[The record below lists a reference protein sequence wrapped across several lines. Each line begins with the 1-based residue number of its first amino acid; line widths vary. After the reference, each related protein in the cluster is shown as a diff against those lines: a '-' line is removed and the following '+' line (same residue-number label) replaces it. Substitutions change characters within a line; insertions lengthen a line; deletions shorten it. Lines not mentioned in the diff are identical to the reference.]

1 MWMPAPAATVAEGR
15 RRPVTSSSTMKT
27 VGSLSTQPF
36 PGPLCLPKTPSAL
49 LPQAGFTC
57 FVNWDVGSYDATPQ
71 IPN

>member
-1 MWMPAPAATVAEGR
+1 MPR
-15 RRPVTSSSTMKT
+15 RRLRTFTLWTGTPLCVLIADL
-27 VGSLSTQPF
+27 GS
-36 PGPLCLPKTPSAL
+36 PLCLPKTPSAL